1 MVSRIR
7 RRSVGVV
14 IRCLAREAAEDDGEL
29 IPPRQA
35 RYDRGH
41 TRSPAT
47 DASWYRSHFGI
58 DDSADPIAQGRPCP
72 NGIWNALAEHRVHA
86 HASTSEVVRPHS
98 TPGRS
103 VTLWVHLWRRRRQAP
118 GIGQPPDVA
127 ELPLTRAR
135 KARA

>member
-1 MVSRIR
+1 MVTRIR

-41 TRSPAT
+41 TRAPAT

-72 NGIWNALAEHRVHA
+72 NGIWNALPEHRVHA
-86 HASTSEVVRPHS
+86 HASTSEVVRPHKHA
-98 TPGRS
+98 
-103 VTLWVHLWRRRRQAP
+103 LA
-118 GIGQPPDVA
+118 IGDPVGPPVEA
-127 ELPLTRAR
+127 TASGSRYWATC
-135 KARA
+135 